1 MKEELFPIVD
11 ESGRVIGKASRRE
24 CHGGSMLLHPVVHIH
39 VFSSRGALFLQKRSE
54 TKDIQPG
61 KWDTSVG
68 GHVDYGEQIAEA
80 AERECREELGIDGV
94 KPELLYSYVWK
105 SERERE
111 LVYVHRL
118 IYDGPFNLDPTELDD
133 GRFWSKEEIE
143 TAHQDLFTPN
153 FLYDYGRLIDFFERK
168 GY

>member
-118 IYDGPFNLDPTELDD
+118 IYDGPFNLDPVELDD

>member
-118 IYDGPFNLDPTELDD
+118 IYDGPFNLDPCRI
-133 GRFWSKEEIE
+133 GRRS
-143 TAHQDLFTPN
+143 
-153 FLYDYGRLIDFFERK
+153 FLE
-168 GY
+168 